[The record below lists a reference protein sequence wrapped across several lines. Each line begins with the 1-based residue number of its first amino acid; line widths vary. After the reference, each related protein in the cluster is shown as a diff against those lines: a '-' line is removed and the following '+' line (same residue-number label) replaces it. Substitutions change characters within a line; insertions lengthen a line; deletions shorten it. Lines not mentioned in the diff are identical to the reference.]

1 MGLRNSGDEGELR
14 LNDWIMLFVGGG
26 GIFTG
31 IIGLLTYRSNH
42 KGSYVEWYDRVF
54 KDNERLREENRRLE
68 KELNETRSKMLQLR
82 IIVNKLRIQVRELQK
97 KIKEANNEKH

>member
-1 MGLRNSGDEGELR
+1 MGLRNSGDKGELR
-14 LNDWIMLFVGGG
+14 LNEWIALLLGGG
-26 GIFTG
+26 GLISG

-42 KGSYVEWYDRVF
+42 KGTYVEWYDRVF
-54 KDNERLREENRRLE
+54 KDNERLREENRQLE

-97 KIKEANNEKH
+97 KIKEANDEKH